1 MGTLWDL
8 WYANPRL
15 PSWWTRSAMGYKG
28 YGLSEIWVPTV
39 VQNSDGRI
47 RPFYANTSVFD
58 PADHLVLIILRGGGL
73 RTRGRDRIRARIR
86 R

>member
-1 MGTLWDL
+1 
-8 WYANPRL
+8 
-15 PSWWTRSAMGYKG
+15 MGYKG

-58 PADHLVLIILRGGGL
+58 PADHLVFIAEVSEHAEEIASELASDDKSGFWEHR
-73 RTRGRDRIRARIR
+73 RTHLAFTVVAQTRAHIT
-86 R
+86 